1 MTNCWLGCVPIIM
14 ATSQL
19 GNVLALVRVC
29 GGLLMSEVSLAVA
42 SNSHDNH

>member
-1 MTNCWLGCVPIIM
+1 MLAGCVPIIM

-29 GGLLMSEVSLAVA
+29 GGLMNEGSLAVA
-42 SNSHDNH
+42 SNSRDNH